1 VRGVANQL
9 DTLLDS
15 FLSSNGLLT
24 NRTESLNDELAD
36 IEQERV
42 DLNARLVLSEDRL
55 RASFLA
61 NDLIISNLNTTS
73 DFLSSQLKL
82 LEGLVS
88 SRTSDD

>member
-88 SRTSDD
+88 SRNSDD